1 MSPRRAIVAA
11 ALALFAGTGQ
21 AQTFSDT
28 GPDAEGYGAKDGY
41 PVPIG
46 IPGALREQRYLVGRH
61 SNYERLVRTRAVP
74 RAAAVWH
81 FKRAAEPLALD
92 YRAPGGERSIAAYLA
107 IHPTTGLLI
116 VKGDTILFEHYQYA
130 RTDRDRFL
138 SNSMAKTVI
147 ALLVGIALEEG
158 RIRSIDD
165 PVEAYV
171 PGLRGKEYG
180 GTTLRALLHM
190 SSGVAFREEY
200 DGTDDISR
208 MAQGLARVAAGG
220 QAAVI
225 GQFDRRVAPPLT
237 RFKYASIE
245 TEILGLVLAAALDR
259 PVAAYLGEKIW
270 QRIGAEADA
279 SWGLD
284 GGGQELAFC
293 CLNAVLRDYGR
304 LGRLLAHDGA
314 WDGVQIVPRQWVLDA
329 TTAPADKPFLAPA
342 PGRYGY
348 GYQVWLVPPP
358 AGEAGR
364 RMFVLLGVHGQAIF
378 VDPASKLVMVQTA
391 VRRKPTNDPVAAETA
406 ALWRALVAK
415 LGTP

>member
-225 GQFDRRVAPPLT
+225 GQFDRRVAPRDPTLYLCITSKTDPEHAPAGHENWFVLVNAPFLSPNFDWSSEADRYAQHIRGLLIANLGRVIPLAEPQAMVQVERRFTPLDLQETYGGHRGAIYGFSSNT
-237 RFKYASIE
+237 RTMAFMRPGNRDRAIARLYYAGGSVHP
-245 TEILGLVLAAALDR
+245 GGGVPLVALSGLAAAECLVQDLR
-259 PVAAYLGEKIW
+259 P
-270 QRIGAEADA
+270 
-279 SWGLD
+279 
-284 GGGQELAFC
+284 
-293 CLNAVLRDYGR
+293 
-304 LGRLLAHDGA
+304 
-314 WDGVQIVPRQWVLDA
+314 
-329 TTAPADKPFLAPA
+329 
-342 PGRYGY
+342 
-348 GYQVWLVPPP
+348 
-358 AGEAGR
+358 
-364 RMFVLLGVHGQAIF
+364 
-378 VDPASKLVMVQTA
+378 
-391 VRRKPTNDPVAAETA
+391 
-406 ALWRALVAK
+406 
-415 LGTP
+415 